1 MQANSVILMI
11 IFSFCGILLGLI
23 GNHIRK
29 KQAIESIMLPGLVL
43 RNVKDKKALATFVG
57 NNLSSMGFISLLIA
71 GSILLLPTVKMIVLL
86 MFLVALIAICIRLI
100 LGLRKFKS
108 P

>member
-1 MQANSVILMI
+1 MQPNSIILMVV
-11 IFSFCGILLGLI
+11 FSSCGILLGWI

-29 KQAIESIMLPGLVL
+29 KQSIESIMLPGLIVK
-43 RNVKDKKALATFVG
+43 NVKDKKALSTFVG

-100 LGLRKFKS
+100 LGLRKFNK
-108 P
+108 

>member
-1 MQANSVILMI
+1 MQANSVILMVV
-11 IFSFCGILLGLI
+11 FSFCGVLLGLI

-86 MFLVALIAICIRLI
+86 MFLVALIAICLRLI
-100 LGLRKFKS
+100 LGLKKFQK
-108 P
+108 

>member
-1 MQANSVILMI
+1 MQANSIILMVV
-11 IFSFCGILLGLI
+11 FSFCGILLGLI

-29 KQAIESIMLPGLVL
+29 KQAIESIKLPGLVL

-86 MFLVALIAICIRLI
+86 MFLVALIAICIRMV
-100 LGLRKFKS
+100 LGLKKFLK
-108 P
+108 

>member
-1 MQANSVILMI
+1 MQANSVILMVV
-11 IFSFCGILLGLI
+11 FSFCGVLLGLI

-29 KQAIESIMLPGLVL
+29 KQAMESLTLPGLVL
-43 RNVKDKKALATFVG
+43 RNVKDKKGLATFVG
-57 NNLSSMGFISLLIA
+57 NSLSSMGFISLLIA

-100 LGLRKFKS
+100 LGLKKFQK
-108 P
+108 

>member
-1 MQANSVILMI
+1 MQANSIILMVV
-11 IFSFCGILLGLI
+11 FSFCGILLGLI

-29 KQAIESIMLPGLVL
+29 KQAIDSIKLPGLIL
-43 RNVKDKKALATFVG
+43 RDVKDKKGLATFVG
-57 NNLSSMGFISLLIA
+57 NNLSSMGFISLLIG

-100 LGLRKFKS
+100 LGLRKFNK
-108 P
+108 